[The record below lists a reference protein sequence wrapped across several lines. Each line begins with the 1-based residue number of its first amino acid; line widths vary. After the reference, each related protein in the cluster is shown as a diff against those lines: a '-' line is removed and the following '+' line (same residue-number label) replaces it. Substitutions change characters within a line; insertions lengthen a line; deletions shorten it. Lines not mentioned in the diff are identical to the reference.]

1 MHTRAATDA
10 EVEITVVISCF
21 NEEAFIAD
29 TIENVIRAL
38 QATGHTHEI
47 IVMDDVSRD
56 NSVSAVL
63 EYIKKHPEQPI
74 QLVQNKRNRGLAN
87 NYVEAAFLGRGKY
100 YRLCCGD
107 DSEAPEALVSIFR
120 HIGVAD
126 MVVPFQNQDGVVGK
140 TPMRKRLS
148 KTFTFLVNL
157 ISGYRLKYYNGMAI
171 HLRYNVMRWH
181 PSSYGFGFQADI
193 LTRLLDEGASYV
205 QVPAFGTDRKGSA
218 STALTMRNVLSV
230 GHTLL
235 ELAIRRFRRWLYGR
249 TMSKPVEVPALP
261 PAKTPQKT
269 G

>member
-1 MHTRAATDA
+1 M
-10 EVEITVVISCF
+10 
-21 NEEAFIAD
+21 
-29 TIENVIRAL
+29 
-38 QATGHTHEI
+38 
-47 IVMDDVSRD
+47 
-56 NSVSAVL
+56 
-63 EYIKKHPEQPI
+63 
-74 QLVQNKRNRGLAN
+74 
-87 NYVEAAFLGRGKY
+87 GKY

-107 DSEAPEALVSIFR
+107 DSEAPEALVNIFK

-126 MVVPFQNQDGVVGK
+126 MVVPFQNQDSVAGK

-193 LTRLLDEGASYV
+193 ITRLLDEGASYV

-218 STALTMRNVLSV
+218 STALTVRNVLSV

-235 ELAIRRFRRWLYGR
+235 ELAIRRVRRWLYGR
-249 TMSKPVEVPALP
+249 TMPKPVEVPSILAATKP
-261 PAKTPQKT
+261 VENRSRQ
-269 G
+269 